1 MTQAVPHAPPRE
13 ELSHDFF
20 PVLPSLVLRSTRG
33 NYDIYIRSEDSFA
46 LYAKAGDSF
55 TEHHERILL
64 NSGRKNVYI
73 RHDQRTEY
81 FDHITSHLGETLL
94 DEKIPRPT
102 RAQIFYETSLQ
113 IVEEIFTEEL
123 PPGIDRSE
131 FNRVFE
137 FVTKGVS
144 FLTLENSLKT
154 MGSIIA
160 HDYQTY
166 SHSLHVFVYSQL
178 ILQTY
183 SFAERDM
190 VQFGLGAILHDI
202 GKRMIPE
209 TILNKPGSLTTIERQ
224 HINTH
229 PVHGAGVC
237 ARLPLS
243 QDALNCI
250 LFHHEKLD
258 GSGYPCG
265 LREPD
270 IPLPVRA
277 VTIADIYDAI
287 RSSRPYSDGTDAFRT
302 LRIMKEEM
310 PTQIDM
316 NVFKRFIQILSG
328 NGII

>member
-1 MTQAVPHAPPRE
+1 MTQAVPQAPPRE
-13 ELSHDFF
+13 ELSYDFF

-46 LYAKAGDSF
+46 LYARSGDSF

-73 RHDQRTEY
+73 RHDQRPEY
-81 FDHITSHLGETLL
+81 LEHITYHLGETLL
-94 DEKIPRPT
+94 DEKIPRPA
-102 RAQIFYETSLQ
+102 RAQFFYETSLE

-123 PPGIDRSE
+123 PPSIDRSK

-202 GKRMIPE
+202 GKKMIPE
-209 TILNKPGSLTTIERQ
+209 EILSKPGKLTTIERQ

-229 PVHGAGVC
+229 PVHGAGLC

-243 QDALNCI
+243 QDAVNCI

-265 LREPD
+265 LTDID

-287 RSSRPYSDGTDAFRT
+287 RSSRPYSDGTDAFKT

-310 PTQIDM
+310 ATQIDM
-316 NVFKRFIQILSG
+316 NVFRRFIEILSG
-328 NGII
+328 NSVI

>member
-1 MTQAVPHAPPRE
+1 MTQAVPQAPLQE
-13 ELSHDFF
+13 EMSHDFF

-33 NYDIYIRSEDSFA
+33 NYDIYIRSDDSFA

-64 NSGRKNVYI
+64 NSGRKFVYI
-73 RHDQRTEY
+73 RHDQRPEY
-81 FDHITSHLGETLL
+81 LNHMTAHLGEALL
-94 DEKIPRPT
+94 DESIPRPS
-102 RAQIFYETSLQ
+102 RAQLFYETSLE
-113 IVEEIFTEEL
+113 IVEDIFTEEL
-123 PPGIDRSE
+123 PPGIDRGE

-144 FLTLENSLKT
+144 FLTLENSLQT

-202 GKRMIPE
+202 GKRKIPE
-209 TILNKPGSLTTIERQ
+209 SILSKPGQLTNVERQ

-229 PVHGAGVC
+229 PVHGAGLC

-265 LREPD
+265 LKDPD

-287 RSSRPYSDGTDAFRT
+287 RSTRPYSEGTDAFKT

-310 PTQIDM
+310 ATQIDM
-316 NVFKRFIQILSG
+316 NVFKRFIEILSG
-328 NGII
+328 NGVI

>member
-1 MTQAVPHAPPRE
+1 MTQAVPQAPLLE

-20 PVLPSLVLRSTRG
+20 PVLPSLALRSNRG
-33 NYDIYIRSEDSFA
+33 NFDIYIRCDDTFA

-55 TEHHERILL
+55 TEHHETILL
-64 NSGRKNVYI
+64 NNGRKSVYI
-73 RHDQRTEY
+73 RRDQRPEFFEHLVT
-81 FDHITSHLGETLL
+81 HLGETLL
-94 DEKIPRPT
+94 DESIPRPA
-102 RAQIFYETSLQ
+102 RAQIFYETSLE
-113 IVEEIFTEEL
+113 IVEEIFTGEL
-123 PPGIDRSE
+123 PPSLDRGT
-131 FNRVFE
+131 FDRVFE

-144 FLTLENSLKT
+144 FLTLENSLQT

-183 SFAERDM
+183 GFEERDL

-202 GKRMIPE
+202 GKKKIPE
-209 TILNKPGSLTTIERQ
+209 AILTKPGKLSTVERQ
-224 HINTH
+224 YINTH
-229 PVHGAGVC
+229 PVHGAGIC
-237 ARLPLS
+237 ASLPLS

-265 LREPD
+265 LKDED

-287 RSSRPYSDGTDAFRT
+287 RSTRPYSEGTDAFRT

-310 PTQIDM
+310 ATQIDM
-316 NVFKRFIQILSG
+316 NVFRRFIRILSG
-328 NGII
+328 NSVI